1 MKLKPSFLNI
11 INRFEY
17 QSILSDEK
25 AEEPIRSEIFS
36 IERLKQHAESL
47 ALTQVV
53 TSNPKKGYS
62 LAERLKNNKKILLD
76 CYHTIGKAVSEKQA
90 ITPAAEWLIDNF
102 HIIEGQLRDIS
113 EYLPIG
119 FYKELPKLSEGYL
132 KDYPRVYGLS
142 WAFIAH
148 TDSRFDPELLTQFVR
163 TYQHIQPLT
172 IGELWAIAIT
182 LRVVLVE
189 NLRRLSVRILSSM
202 QARKSADRLADE
214 LLGLSSDMPQA
225 VAIFLQDLEVKQ
237 LKKPF
242 LVQLIQRLR
251 YQDPTV
257 TPTLQWIN
265 EKLTQMNLTADEIV
279 SLEHNN
285 QSAANVTIRNIIT
298 SMRLISAFDWRTF
311 FESISLVDE
320 TLRTNSVFAAMDFT
334 SQDRYRHAI
343 EELSRGSKYSEID
356 IAKLVISKIEKYK
369 TEKQL
374 TGKPAEE
381 KKTDLGYYLISSGRR
396 ILENKINF
404 SPSLGKK
411 ILNFYISNAN
421 LGYISTILI
430 LTFTLLFI
438 PLFISFEKGVSLW
451 GLLILSIIGLFPAS
465 DIIVPLLN
473 RFVVTV
479 VGPRYLPRLKLSDGV
494 PVSMQT
500 FVVMPVLLINKET
513 IEEHLEQLEVHYL
526 SNPNGMVYFGL
537 LSDWKDSDTESCS
550 EDKELLDIA
559 ARGIEQL
566 NFRHSTLPD
575 GYKRFFLFHRKRMW
589 NLGENKWM
597 GWERK
602 RGKLHEFNRLLRS
615 ASDTT
620 YITELSTV
628 PKDIKYVLTL
638 DADTRMP
645 MGMVSHLVGTMG
657 HPLNR
662 PYVDPNSMRVVE
674 GYGILQ
680 PRIMSS
686 LPSRTN
692 SSVFQRL
699 FSGPCGIDPYTFA
712 VSDVY
717 QDLFGEGTYAGKGIY
732 DVDVFEAV
740 LKGRVPENALLS
752 HDLFEG
758 IFARC
763 GFISDIEFFDEFPS
777 HIEVSSLRMDR
788 WARGDWQLLPWIF
801 SREGKCI
808 PRIGRWK
815 ILDNL
820 RRTLSAPAML
830 VTLILGWFLPHA
842 PHILWTCFVV
852 TALSFPSFL
861 SFIFGL
867 IPNKISKRK
876 IGSFRILAFDFLI
889 GLEQSIVLLSLLM
902 YHALLMLDSILR
914 TLYRLFIS
922 KTKLLEWTTAAKQKT
937 GANLLL
943 SYFCKRHKGAM
954 FFAIVLGLL
963 FLFFKT
969 DSVIIIAAPFI
980 LLWVMSPVI
989 AWFISLPP
997 RTDPTEPLTNEGIK
1011 TFRLIAR
1018 RTWRF
1023 FTTFI
1028 TEKDNL
1034 LPPDN
1039 FQEDPQPIVA
1049 HRSSPTNFGLYLLS
1063 TVAAKDFGWIGIGEM
1078 VDRLESTLMILQ
1090 SLPRYRG
1097 HFYNWYDLQTKHP
1110 LDPKYISSVDS
1121 GNFAGH
1127 LLVVTQTCEEI
1138 LQCPLPTLNRI
1149 EGIQDTLLLL
1159 KESLLNIHDNRRT
1172 LIVNLDQLQYA
1183 VDDLVNFL
1191 KDFPQTPFEYV
1202 SRWEALKISA
1212 DILVD
1217 IAKTFAQERG
1227 ESDSS
1232 EVLFWSLQICSDIK
1246 SHINDYV
1253 QILPWVKLLDKNN
1266 LPLDLT
1272 DEEKKQL
1279 ELLNSQETLKLSLAD
1294 LYSHYEKIAKT
1305 LTSSQKTD
1313 LQAESSNGEGSS
1325 KRRSYIDNL
1334 IYMLEKAL
1342 HACKSMMERFTMTSE
1357 VAYKLF
1363 NEMDFKFLFDYNR
1376 NLFSIGFNVTE
1387 DCLDASYYDMLAS
1400 EARLT
1405 SFIAIAKGDVPTSHW
1420 FCLNRALTPVGGRT
1434 ALLSWSGSM
1443 FEYLMPSLVMYTPR
1457 GSLLDRTCRLIV
1469 KKQIGYGTERHV
1481 PWGISESAYNV
1492 RDKAFAYQYSS
1503 FGVPAL
1509 GLKRGL
1515 GEDLVISPYSTA
1527 LAAMYYPGLAE
1538 ENFKRLKEM
1547 GTLGPYGF
1555 YEALDF
1561 TTTRL
1566 PENNKVVIVR
1576 AYMAH
1581 HQGMAL
1587 VALTNVIFD
1596 GVMRHRFHEVSI
1608 VRAAELLL
1616 QERTPRNVV
1625 VAHPRSEHLQASNV
1639 KDVAQAAIRRFDL
1652 PQLPTPSTHLLS
1664 NGHYTVML
1672 TSAGSGY
1679 SRWNDLSITR
1689 WREDVTCDM
1698 WGSYIFLYDTESKNL
1713 WSAGYQ
1719 PTGMKPDHYE
1729 VTFAEDRVRII
1740 RQDGDIVTNL
1750 EIIVSAEDNAEIRRV
1765 SLRNTGMKNKEI
1777 EITSYS
1783 EIVLASQ
1790 GADVM
1795 HPAFSNLFIQTE
1807 YIPEVTGLIATRR
1820 PRSSKEISVWM
1831 AHVIAVEGDTNA
1843 GIEYETDR
1851 ANFLGRGHSIRRAVS
1866 AVEGQP
1872 LSNTV
1877 GAVLDPIVSLR
1888 TRIHI
1893 PPGATKHISFSTM
1906 VSHSREEI
1914 IDLADKYHDPA
1925 TFERTST
1932 LAWTHAQVQ
1941 LHYLGIDSMEA
1952 NFFQHLANRIIYSN
1966 PSMRPSNEILKR
1978 NTLSVAGLW
1987 THQISGDYPIL
1998 VVHIDN
2004 ADDQAVIRQLLRAHE
2019 YWQMKRLAVDLVI
2032 INEKATSYVQDL
2044 QVLLETM
2051 VRTSSKM
2058 SGSNIN
2064 ESCGNIF
2071 ILRADLLTQ
2080 QEKELLQTAARSVM
2094 FCKEGSLAEQVMRM
2108 KRSTYKPVHQ
2118 LKHRASAFVKEAWSA
2133 VHPILEFFN
2142 GLGGFADNGR
2152 EYVII
2157 LGKSQY
2163 TPMPWINVI
2172 ANSEIGFLVSE
2183 SGSGYTWSLNSR
2195 ENQITPWSND
2205 PVCDPSS
2212 EVFYICDKETGELWT
2227 TTALPIRFDNTTYI
2241 TRHGQG
2247 YSSFEHFSHGIES
2260 KLTQYVSWDDPI
2272 KISHLTLENKS
2283 GRIRNLSVTSYVE
2296 WALGSSRTVS
2306 APFIVTEID
2315 EETNAMFAYN
2325 PWNADF
2331 GKRITFA
2338 DFCNKQNSWTADRIE
2353 FIGRNGTLEQPAAL
2367 VYEEMLSGNVGA
2379 GLDPCCAQQVTVEIS
2394 PNGKVELFFFL
2405 GQTTDRETARKLIK
2419 KYRSLSNT
2427 ENIDSVLNNVKENWE
2442 NILSK
2447 VQVKTPDRKTDLML
2461 NRWLLYQTLA
2471 CRYWARTAFY
2481 QAGGAYGFRDQL
2493 QDVMSLVLSQPSI
2506 TRAHILN
2513 AASHQ
2518 FIEGDVQHW
2527 WHPPLDKGARTKC
2540 SDDSLWLPYV
2550 VCRYLRVT
2558 GDYKIL
2564 DEAIRFLDGRVLLP
2578 EEESVYYQPVHSE
2591 QSATLFEHCK
2601 RILDRSLT
2609 SGVHGLPLIGS
2620 CDWNDG
2626 MNRVGHEGLGESVWL
2641 GWFLYATLTQF
2652 ASVAKERD
2660 EDDCAQR
2667 WLKHSSNLKNALE
2680 KEAWDGAWY
2689 RRAYFDDGTPLG
2701 SASNAECRIDSI
2713 AQSWS
2718 VISKAADTERA
2729 LKAMESVEK
2738 YLIRPGD
2745 NLILLFTPPFDK
2757 TPLDPGYIKG
2767 YLPGIRENGSQY
2779 VHAAIW
2785 NVIAFSM
2792 LGNGNKAYELFSM
2805 LNPINHADT
2814 RAGVHRYKVE
2824 PYVIAADVYS
2834 EPPHVGRGGWTWYT
2848 GSAGWMYYAGVELIL
2863 GLNIEGD
2870 ILNINPTIP
2879 SHWENFIVNYKHK
2892 ATQYEIFVEN
2902 PNSISNGVKKI
2913 ELDGK
2918 PIMSIKDGISLVD
2931 DKKVH
2936 TVKVVLG

>member
-1 MKLKPSFLNI
+1 M
-11 INRFEY
+11 
-17 QSILSDEK
+17 
-25 AEEPIRSEIFS
+25 
-36 IERLKQHAESL
+36 KQHAESL
-47 ALTQVV
+47 ALVQSV
-53 TSNPKKGYS
+53 TSNPKKGYN
-62 LAERLKNNKKILLD
+62 LAKRLKNNKKILLD
-76 CYHTIGKAVSEKQA
+76 CYHAIGKVVSKKQT

-102 HIIEGQLRDIS
+102 HIIEGQLRDIN
-113 EYLPIG
+113 EHLPIG
-119 FYKELPKLSEGYL
+119 FYKQLPKLSEGYL

-142 WAFIAH
+142 WAFVAH
-148 TDSRFDPELLTQFVR
+148 TDSRFDPELLIQFVQA
-163 TYQHIQPLT
+163 YQHIQPLT

-214 LLGLSSDMPQA
+214 LLGLSSGIPEDLT
-225 VAIFLQDLEVKQ
+225 VFLQDLEVKQ

-251 YQDPTV
+251 YQDPAV

-265 EKLTQMNLTADEIV
+265 EKLAQMDLTTDEIV

-311 FESISLVDE
+311 FESISLVDK
-320 TLRTNSVFAAMDFT
+320 TFRTNPVFAEMDFT

-343 EELSRGSKYSEID
+343 EELDRGSKYSELD
-356 IAKLVISKIEKYK
+356 IANLVIAKIEKYK
-369 TEKQL
+369 SEQQL
-374 TGKPAEE
+374 ADKPIEE
-381 KKTDLGYYLISSGRR
+381 KKTDPGYYLISSGRKL
-396 ILENKINF
+396 LEEEINF
-404 SPSLGKK
+404 SPSFRKK
-411 ILNFYISNAN
+411 ILNFYVSNAN
-421 LGYISTILI
+421 LGYISTILV
-430 LTFTLLFI
+430 LTFALLFI
-438 PLFISFEKGVSLW
+438 PLFISFQNGVPLW
-451 GLLILSIIGLFPAS
+451 GLLILSVIGVFPAS
-465 DIIVPLLN
+465 DITISLLN
-473 RFVVTV
+473 RLVVTT
-479 VGPRYLPRLKLSDGV
+479 VGPRYLPRLKLSNGV
-494 PVSMQT
+494 PASMQT
-500 FVVMPVLLINKET
+500 FVVMPILLINEET
-513 IEEHLEQLEVHYL
+513 IKEHLEQLEVHYL
-526 SNPNGMVYFGL
+526 SNPDGMVHFAL
-537 LSDWKDSDTESCS
+537 LSDWKDSAIENCP

-559 ARGIEQL
+559 IRGIEQL
-566 NFRHSTLPD
+566 NLTHNTLVNKQ
-575 GYKRFFLFHRKRMW
+575 KRFFLFHRKRVW
-589 NLGENKWM
+589 NKGENKFI

-602 RGKLHEFNRLLRS
+602 RGKLHEFNRLLRD

-620 YITELSTV
+620 YIKLNDEPLIV
-628 PKDIKYVLTL
+628 PKNIKYVITL
-638 DADTRMP
+638 DADTRMS
-645 MGMVSHLVGTMG
+645 MGTVSQLVGTMG

-662 PYVDPNSMRVVE
+662 PLLNPDTMPVIE

-692 SSVFQRL
+692 SSIFQRL

-732 DVDVFEAV
+732 DVDVFEAA

-758 IFARC
+758 IFVRC
-763 GFISDIEFFDEFPS
+763 GFISDIEFFDDFPS

-788 WARGDWQLLPWIF
+788 WARGDWQLLPWIL
-801 SREGKCI
+801 SSKGKSIPCI
-808 PRIGRWK
+808 SRWK

-820 RRTLSAPAML
+820 RRTLSTPAIL
-830 VTLILGWFLPHA
+830 FTLITGWFLPHA
-842 PHILWTCFVV
+842 PHILWTCFVI
-852 TALSFPSFL
+852 TALALPSFL

-867 IPNKISKRK
+867 IPSKISKRK
-876 IGSFRILAFDFLI
+876 FSSWRTLSFDFLI
-889 GLEQSIVLLSLLM
+889 GLEQSIVLLSLLT

-922 KTKLLEWTTAAKQKT
+922 KHKLLEWTTSANQKI
-937 GANLLL
+937 GANLLP
-943 SYFCKRHKGAM
+943 SYFFKRHGK
-954 FFAIVLGLL
+954 AISFTIILGILL
-963 FLFFKT
+963 LFFKSN
-969 DSVIIIAAPFI
+969 SVVVLAAPFI
-980 LLWVMSPVI
+980 LLWIVSPVI
-989 AWFISLPP
+989 AWSISLPP
-997 RTDPTEPLTNEGIK
+997 KSDPVEPPTQEEIK

-1028 TEKDNL
+1028 TEEDNF

-1078 VDRLESTLMILQ
+1078 VDRLESTLTALQ

-1097 HFYNWYDLQTKHP
+1097 HFYNWYDLQKKQP
-1110 LDPKYISSVDS
+1110 LDPQYISSVDS
-1121 GNFAGH
+1121 GNLAGH
-1127 LLVVTQTCEEI
+1127 LLVIAQACKEI
-1138 LQCPLPTLNRI
+1138 LQSPLQTLKRI
-1149 EGIQDTLLLL
+1149 EGIQDTLCLL
-1159 KESLLNIHDNRRT
+1159 KESLLNIHNNRRT
-1172 LIVNLDQLQYA
+1172 LIVNLDQLLYA
-1183 VDDLVNFL
+1183 VGDLENFL

-1202 SRWEALKISA
+1202 SRWEALETSA

-1217 IAKTFAQERG
+1217 IAKTFAQERR
-1227 ESDSS
+1227 ESNSS
-1232 EVLFWSLQICSDIK
+1232 EVLSWSLQICSDIK
-1246 SHINDYV
+1246 SHIHDYA
-1253 QILPWVKLLDKNN
+1253 QILPWVKFFNKND

-1279 ELLNSQETLKLSLAD
+1279 ELLHNQESLKFSLTD
-1294 LYSHYEKIAKT
+1294 LCSHYETITRA
-1305 LTSSQKTD
+1305 LTSLQKTN
-1313 LQAESSNGEGSS
+1313 LQKNDPDNAHFS
-1325 KRRSYIDNL
+1325 KTRNYIDAL
-1334 IYMLEKAL
+1334 IYTIEKSL
-1342 HACKSMMERFTMTSE
+1342 HACKSLMDRLAVVSKI
-1357 VAYKLF
+1357 AYKLF
-1363 NEMDFKFLFDYNR
+1363 DEMDFKFLFDSNR
-1376 NLFSIGFNVTE
+1376 NLFSIGFNVA
-1387 DCLDASYYDMLAS
+1387 DGCLDASYYDMLAS

-1405 SFIAIAKGDVPTSHW
+1405 SFIAIAKDDVPTSHW
-1420 FCLNRALTPVGGRT
+1420 FCLNRALTPIDGRS

-1457 GSLLDRTCRLIV
+1457 ESLLDRTCRLVV
-1469 KKQIGYGTERHV
+1469 KKQIRYGDKRHV

-1492 RDKAFAYQYSS
+1492 RDKALAYQYSS

-1515 GEDLVISPYSTA
+1515 EDDLVISPYSTA
-1527 LAAMYYPGLAE
+1527 LAAMYYPRLAE
-1538 ENFKRLKEM
+1538 ENFKRLEEM
-1547 GTLGPYGF
+1547 NTLGPYGF

-1566 PENNKVVIVR
+1566 PENKQVAIIQ

-1581 HQGMAL
+1581 HQGMTL

-1596 GVMRHRFHEVSI
+1596 GIMRHRFHEVSI

-1616 QERTPRNVV
+1616 QERTPRNIAL
-1625 VAHPRSEHLQASNV
+1625 AHTRTEHLQASNV
-1639 KDVAQAAIRRFDL
+1639 KDVTQSTLRSFDL
-1652 PQLPTPSTHLLS
+1652 PNLPIPSTHLLS
-1664 NGHYTVML
+1664 NGHYTVMI

-1698 WGSYIFLYDTESKNL
+1698 WGSYIFLYDTESKDL
-1713 WSAGYQ
+1713 WSCGYQ
-1719 PTGMKPDHYE
+1719 PTGVKPDHYE
-1729 VTFAEDRVRII
+1729 ATFAEDRARIA

-1750 EIIVSAEDNAEIRRV
+1750 EIIVSSEDNAEIRRV
-1765 SLRNTGMKNKEI
+1765 SLRNTGTKSKEI

-1783 EIVLASQ
+1783 EIVLAPQ
-1790 GADVM
+1790 GSDVM

-1807 YIPEVTGLIATRR
+1807 YIPELTSLIATRR
-1820 PRSSKEISVWM
+1820 PRSSTETPVWM

-1851 ANFLGRGHSIRRAVS
+1851 AHFLGRGGSIRKAIS
-1866 AVEGQP
+1866 IIEGQP

-1888 TRIHI
+1888 IRVHI
-1893 PPGATKHISFSTM
+1893 PPGATKHISFSTI

-1914 IDLADKYHDPA
+1914 MGLADKYHDPA
-1925 TFERTST
+1925 TFERVST

-1966 PSMRPSNEILKR
+1966 PSMRPPSKILKQ
-1978 NTLSVAGLW
+1978 NSLNVSGLW
-1987 THQISGDYPIL
+1987 AHQISGDYPIL
-1998 VVHIDN
+1998 VVHIDS
-2004 ADDQAVIRQLLRAHE
+2004 ADDQAVIKQLLRAYE
-2019 YWQMKRLAVDLVI
+2019 YWQMKRLDVDLVI
-2032 INEKATSYVQDL
+2032 LNEKATSYIQDL
-2044 QVLLETM
+2044 QILLETM
-2051 VRTSSKM
+2051 VRTSIKM
-2058 SGSNIN
+2058 SGSHLR
-2064 ESCGNIF
+2064 EGGGSVF
-2071 ILRADLLTQ
+2071 VLRADLLTQ
-2080 QEKELLQTAARSVM
+2080 QEKELLQTSARSAM
-2094 FCKEGSLAEQVMRM
+2094 SCKEGSLAEQIMRM
-2108 KRSTYKPVHQ
+2108 KRNAYKPVYQ
-2118 LKHRASAFVKEAWSA
+2118 LKRRTNAPVKKDWSVA
-2133 VHPILEFFN
+2133 HPTLEFFN

-2157 LGKSQY
+2157 LGKLQY
-2163 TPMPWINVI
+2163 TPMPWTNVI
-2172 ANSEIGFLVSE
+2172 ANSEMGFLVSE
-2183 SGSGYTWSLNSR
+2183 SGSGYTWALNSK

-2212 EVFYICDKETGELWT
+2212 EVFYICDEETGELWT
-2227 TTALPIRFDNTTYI
+2227 PTALPIRFDNATYI
-2241 TRHGQG
+2241 ARHGQG

-2272 KISHLTLENKS
+2272 KISHLILENKS
-2283 GRIRNLSVTSYVE
+2283 GRVKNLSVTSYVE
-2296 WALGSSRTVS
+2296 WALGSSRSTNT
-2306 APFIVTEID
+2306 PFIITEID

-2331 GKRITFA
+2331 GRRIAFA
-2338 DFCNKQNSWTADRIE
+2338 DFCKKQTAWTADRTE
-2353 FIGRNGTLEQPAAL
+2353 FIGRNGTLEQPVAL
-2367 VYEEMLSGNVGA
+2367 VYRQELSGNVGA
-2379 GLDPCCAQQVTVEIS
+2379 GLDPCCTQQVVVEI
-2394 PNGKVELFFFL
+2394 PPQGKVELFFFL
-2405 GQTTDRETARKLIK
+2405 GQTNDRETARALIK
-2419 KYRSLSNT
+2419 KYRSLSDT
-2427 ENIDSVLNNVKENWE
+2427 DNIDSVLRNVKENWE
-2442 NILSK
+2442 NILCK

-2493 QDVMSLVLSQPSI
+2493 QDVMAIVLSQPSI

-2513 AASHQ
+2513 AARHQ
-2518 FIEGDVQHW
+2518 FLEGDVQHW
-2527 WHPPLDKGARTKC
+2527 WHPPLDKGVRTKC

-2550 VCRYLRVT
+2550 VCRYVKVT

-2564 DEAIRFLDGRVLLP
+2564 DEIVQFLEGRVLLP
-2578 EEESVYYQPVHSE
+2578 KEESAYYQPIHSDK
-2591 QSATLFEHCK
+2591 SATLFEHCK
-2601 RILDRSLT
+2601 KILDRSLKT
-2609 SGVHGLPLIGS
+2609 GIHGLPLIGS

-2626 MNRVGHEGLGESVWL
+2626 MNRVGHDGLGESVWL

-2652 ASVAKERD
+2652 ASVAKDRN
-2660 EDDCAQR
+2660 EDGCTTR
-2667 WLKHSSNLKNALE
+2667 WLKHSDDLKNALE

-2718 VISKAADTERA
+2718 VISKAADTDRA
-2729 LKAMESVEK
+2729 FKAMESVEK
-2738 YLIRPGD
+2738 YLMRPGD

-2779 VHAAIW
+2779 THAAIW

-2805 LNPINHADT
+2805 LNPINHSNT

-2848 GSAGWMYYAGVELIL
+2848 GSAGWMYRAGIESTL
-2863 GLNIEGD
+2863 GLQVEGNI
-2870 ILNINPTIP
+2870 LHINPCIPNYWGNFTI
-2879 SHWENFIVNYKHK
+2879 NYQHGK
-2892 ATQYEIFVEN
+2892 TQYEIFVEN
-2902 PNSISNGVKKI
+2902 PNLVSTGVIKI
-2913 ELDGK
+2913 ELDGN
-2918 PIMSIKDGISLVD
+2918 PIISVKDGISLTD
-2931 DKKVH
+2931 DKKNH
-2936 TVKVVLG
+2936 RVKVVLG

>member
-17 QSILSDEK
+17 QSIFSDEK

-36 IERLKQHAESL
+36 VERLKQHAESL
-47 ALTQVV
+47 ALTQTV
-53 TSNPKKGYS
+53 TSNPRKGYS
-62 LAERLKNNKKILLD
+62 LAERLKDNKKILLD
-76 CYHTIGKAVSEKQA
+76 CYHTIGKAVSEKQP

-119 FYKELPKLSEGYL
+119 FYRELPKLSEGYL

-142 WAFIAH
+142 WAFVAH

-163 TYQHIQPLT
+163 AYQHVQPLT

-189 NLRRLSVRILSSM
+189 NLRRLSVRILTSI

-214 LLGLSSDMPQA
+214 LLGLSSGMPQA
-225 VAIFLQDLEVKQ
+225 IAVFLQDLEVKQ

-251 YQDPTV
+251 YQDPAV

-265 EKLTQMNLTADEIV
+265 EKLAQMNLTTDEIV

-320 TLRTNSVFAAMDFT
+320 TLSTNPVFAAMDFT

-343 EELSRGSKYSEID
+343 EELSRGSNCSELD
-356 IAKLVISKIEKYK
+356 IAKLVISKTEKYR

-374 TGKPAEE
+374 TGLPIEE
-381 KKTDLGYYLISSGRR
+381 KKTDLGYYLISSGRK
-396 ILENKINF
+396 ILENEINF
-404 SPSLGKK
+404 SSSLGKK

-421 LGYISTILI
+421 IGYISTILV
-430 LTFTLLFI
+430 LTFALLLI
-438 PLFISFEKGVSLW
+438 PLFISFENGVPLW
-451 GLLILSIIGLFPAS
+451 GLLILSVIGFFPAS

-479 VGPRYLPRLKLSDGV
+479 VGPRYLPRLKLSNGV
-494 PVSMQT
+494 PASMQT
-500 FVVMPVLLINKET
+500 FVVMPVLLINEKT

-526 SNPNGMVYFGL
+526 SNPDGMVYFAL
-537 LSDWKDSDTESCS
+537 LSDWKDSDTESCP

-559 ARGIEQL
+559 VRGIEEL
-566 NFRHSTLPD
+566 NSKHSVLSD
-575 GYKRFFLFHRKRMW
+575 EYKRFFLFHRKRMW
-589 NLGENKWM
+589 NPGENKWM

-615 ASDTT
+615 APDTT
-620 YITELSTV
+620 YITEPFVV
-628 PKDIKYVLTL
+628 PKDIKYVITL

-662 PYVDPNSMRVVE
+662 PYLDPHLMRVVE

-732 DVDVFEAV
+732 DVDVFEAA

-758 IFARC
+758 NFARC

-801 SREGKCI
+801 SRKGKCI

-830 VTLILGWFLPHA
+830 FTLILGWFLPHA

-852 TALSFPSFL
+852 TALAFPSFL

-876 IGSFRILAFDFLI
+876 IGSLRVLAFDFLI

-922 KTKLLEWTTAAKQKT
+922 KSKLLEWTTAAKQKT

-943 SYFCKRHKGAM
+943 SYFFKRHRRAM
-954 FFAIVLGLL
+954 FFTIVLGLL
-963 FLFFKT
+963 FLLFT
-969 DSVIIIAAPFI
+969 TNSVVILAAPFI
-980 LLWVMSPVI
+980 LLWIMSPVI
-989 AWFISLPP
+989 AWSISLPP
-997 RTDPTEPLTNEGIK
+997 RTDPVKPLTDEGIK

-1028 TEKDNL
+1028 TKEDNL

-1078 VDRLESTLMILQ
+1078 VDRLESTLMVLH
-1090 SLPRYRG
+1090 SLPRYKG
-1097 HFYNWYDLQTKHP
+1097 HFYNWYDLQKKQP
-1110 LDPKYISSVDS
+1110 LDPQYISSVDS

-1127 LLVVTQTCEEI
+1127 LLVIAQACEEI
-1138 LQCPLPTLNRI
+1138 LRSPLPTLERVK
-1149 EGIQDTLLLL
+1149 GIQDTLLLL

-1172 LIVNLDQLQYA
+1172 LIVNLDQLRYT
-1183 VDDLVNFL
+1183 VGDLENFL

-1202 SRWEALKISA
+1202 SRWEALQTSA

-1227 ESDSS
+1227 KSDSS
-1232 EVLFWSLQICSDIK
+1232 EVLSWSLQICSDIK
-1246 SHINDYV
+1246 SHVKDHEK
-1253 QILPWVKLLDKNN
+1253 ILSWVKFFDKND
-1266 LPLDLT
+1266 LPL
-1272 DEEKKQL
+1272 
-1279 ELLNSQETLKLSLAD
+1279 ELFNNQETLKLSLAD
-1294 LYSHYEKIAKT
+1294 LCSHYEKTEKT
-1305 LTSSQKTD
+1305 LVSNNLTHEIEKSSY
-1313 LQAESSNGEGSS
+1313 N
-1325 KRRSYIDNL
+1325 
-1334 IYMLEKAL
+1334 
-1342 HACKSMMERFTMTSE
+1342 CKSLMERLTTISQF
-1357 VAYKLF
+1357 AYKLF
-1363 NEMDFKFLFDYNR
+1363 NEMDFKFLFDSNR
-1376 NLFSIGFNVTE
+1376 NLFSIGFNVT
-1387 DCLDASYYDMLAS
+1387 DGCLDTSYYDMLAS

-1420 FCLNRALTPVGGRT
+1420 FCLNRALTPVDGRT

-1457 GSLLDRTCRLIV
+1457 GSLLDRTCRLVV
-1469 KKQIGYGTERHV
+1469 KKQIRYGTERHV

-1492 RDKAFAYQYSS
+1492 RDKALAYQYSS

-1527 LAAMYYPGLAE
+1527 LAAMYYPSLAE

-1547 GTLGPYGF
+1547 DTLGPYGF

-1561 TTTRL
+1561 TATRL
-1566 PENNKVVIVR
+1566 PENRKVAIVR

-1587 VALTNVIFD
+1587 AALTNVIFD
-1596 GVMRHRFHEVSI
+1596 GIMRHRFHEVSI

-1616 QERTPRNVV
+1616 QERTPRNVA
-1625 VAHPRSEHLQASNV
+1625 VAHPRPEHLQASNV
-1639 KDVAQAAIRRFDL
+1639 KDVAQAALRRFDL
-1652 PQLPTPSTHLLS
+1652 PNLPVPSTHLLS

-1679 SRWNDLSITR
+1679 SRWDDLSITR

-1698 WGSYIFLYDTESKNL
+1698 WGSYIFLYDIESKDL

-1719 PTGMKPDHYE
+1719 PTGIKPDHYE

-1740 RQDGDIVTNL
+1740 RQDGDIITNL
-1750 EIIVSAEDNAEIRRV
+1750 EIIVSAEDDVEIRRV
-1765 SLRNTGMKNKEI
+1765 SLRNTGMKTKEI

-1783 EIVLASQ
+1783 EIVLAPQ
-1790 GADVM
+1790 GSDLT

-1807 YIPEVTGLIATRR
+1807 YMPEVTGLIATRR
-1820 PRSSKEISVWM
+1820 PRSSEETPVWM
-1831 AHVIAVEGDTNA
+1831 AHVIAVEGDTNT

-1851 ANFLGRGHSIRRAVS
+1851 ANFLGRGCGVRRAVS
-1866 AVEGQP
+1866 VVEGQP

-1888 TRIHI
+1888 TRVQI

-1906 VSHSREEI
+1906 VSRSRDEI
-1914 IDLADKYHDPA
+1914 IDLADKYHDPV

-1966 PSMRPSNEILKR
+1966 PSMRPSSEILKR
-1978 NTLSVAGLW
+1978 NNLSISGLW
-1987 THQISGDYPIL
+1987 AHQISGDYPIL

-2019 YWQMKRLAVDLVI
+2019 YWRMKRLAVDLVI
-2032 INEKATSYVQDL
+2032 LNEKATSYVQDL

-2051 VRTSSKM
+2051 VRTSSRT

-2071 ILRADLLTQ
+2071 VLRADLLTQ

-2094 FCKEGSLAEQVMRM
+2094 SCKEGSLAKQVMRM
-2108 KRSTYKPVHQ
+2108 KRSAYKPVYQ
-2118 LKHRASAFVKEAWSA
+2118 LKQRTNAPVKKDWSVA
-2133 VHPILEFFN
+2133 HPTLEFFN
-2142 GLGGFADNGR
+2142 GLGGFADNGC

-2157 LGKSQY
+2157 LGKLQY

-2195 ENQITPWSND
+2195 ENQITSWSND

-2227 TTALPIRFDNTTYI
+2227 TTALPIRFDNATYVA
-2241 TRHGQG
+2241 RHGQG

-2296 WALGSSRTVS
+2296 WVLGSSRTVN
-2306 APFIVTEID
+2306 APFIITEID

-2331 GKRITFA
+2331 GRRIAFA
-2338 DFCNKQNSWTADRIE
+2338 DFCKKQNSWTADRTE

-2367 VYEEMLSGNVGA
+2367 VYEDTLSGSVGA
-2379 GLDPCCAQQVTVEIS
+2379 GLDPCCAQQVVVEVP

-2405 GQTTDRETARKLIK
+2405 GQTSDRETARKLIK
-2419 KYRSLSNT
+2419 KYRSI
-2427 ENIDSVLNNVKENWE
+2427 NIDSVLNNVKENWE
-2442 NILSK
+2442 NILCK
-2447 VQVKTPDRKTDLML
+2447 VQVKTPDRKTDLIL
-2461 NRWLLYQTLA
+2461 NRWLLYQTLV

-2493 QDVMSLVLSQPSI
+2493 QDVMALVLSQPSI

-2518 FIEGDVQHW
+2518 FLEGDVQHW

-2550 VCRYLRVT
+2550 VHRYLKVT

-2564 DEAIRFLDGRVLLP
+2564 DEVVRFLDGRVLLP
-2578 EEESVYYQPVHSE
+2578 EEESAYYQPIHSE

-2601 RILDRSLT
+2601 RILDRSLKL
-2609 SGVHGLPLIGS
+2609 GVHGLPLIGS
-2620 CDWNDG
+2620 GDWNDG
-2626 MNRVGHEGLGESVWL
+2626 MNRVGHGGLGESIWL

-2652 ASVAKERD
+2652 ASVAKERN
-2660 EDDCAQR
+2660 EDDCAKR
-2667 WLKHSSNLKNALE
+2667 WLKHTEDLKNALE

-2729 LKAMESVEK
+2729 FKAMESVEK

-2785 NVIAFSM
+2785 NVIAFNI

-2805 LNPINHADT
+2805 LNPINHANT

-2863 GLNIEGD
+2863 GLKIEGG

-2879 SHWENFIVNYKHK
+2879 NYWQGFTVYYQHG
-2892 ATQYEIFVEN
+2892 TTRYEIFVEN
-2902 PNSISNGVKKI
+2902 PNSVSNGVKRI

-2918 PIMSIKDGISLVD
+2918 PITSVKDGIPLTD

-2936 TVKVVLG
+2936 IVKVVLG